1 MTKTSLFGLILLL
14 SGVVLYGFKMIEI
27 MMARSGPGGG
37 TKVSGHISFMNALGG
52 PENFEWIEKSL
63 PAGFLQ
69 EWTDA
74 FIHWP
79 LFLVLILFGALIMI
93 INGIFTKK

>member
-52 PENFEWIEKSL
+52 PENFEWINNL
-63 PAGFLQ
+63 PAGFMQ
-69 EWTDA
+69 KWADT
-74 FIHWP
+74 FINWP
-79 LFLVLILFGALIMI
+79 LFLILIIFGALIMI
-93 INGIFTKK
+93 INGILAKK